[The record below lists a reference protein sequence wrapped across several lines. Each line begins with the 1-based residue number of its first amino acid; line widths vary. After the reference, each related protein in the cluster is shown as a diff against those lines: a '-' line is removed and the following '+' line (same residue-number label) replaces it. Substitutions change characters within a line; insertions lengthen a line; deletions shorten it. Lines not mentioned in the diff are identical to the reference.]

1 MSEPEQPAPRVNPM
15 TGRLG
20 PNVESHTA
28 EPLQSRIC
36 LPINRCNLPASILA
50 SLTFQR
56 HPVPLELDGIR
67 PHYQDLFSQLS
78 ALPDSGQRCQ
88 HFADYMAVHF
98 RLPGH
103 PLTPW
108 PEAEPIPRPQA
119 NYRRLLLGWLF
130 DSDSDSGAAWRL
142 WVESRFG
149 LCTRYHREPI
159 LHQEAGPYYRFMQA
173 CVRATYNTNDLA
185 SQFDLLYSFCQL
197 ELHYRYPDALHL
209 ELYRGG
215 DERPLSGTD
224 EDPVVLYNNLS
235 SFTREVDEAY
245 RFGPRVHAVQVPL
258 SKIVCFESLL
268 PGALDGEN
276 EFMVLGGYYRV
287 TRVR

>member
-1 MSEPEQPAPRVNPM
+1 MTRDPAQTSEWNSQSPPF
-15 TGRLG
+15 
-20 PNVESHTA
+20 
-28 EPLQSRIC
+28 SRIC
-36 LPINRCNLPASILA
+36 LPINRCNLPAAVLA

-56 HPVPLELDGIR
+56 HPVPLELDGIQ
-67 PHYQDLFSQLS
+67 PHYQDLFEQLS
-78 ALPDSGQRCQ
+78 ALTDSRSRCQ

-103 PLTPW
+103 PLEPW

-130 DSDSDSGAAWRL
+130 DSDSDAGAAWRL

-149 LCTRYHREPI
+149 LCTRYHKEPI
-159 LHQEAGPYYRFMQA
+159 LDQDAGPYYRFMQA

-185 SQFDLLYSFCQL
+185 GQFDLLYSFCQF
-197 ELHYRYPDALHL
+197 ELRHRYPDTLHL
-209 ELYRGG
+209 ELFRGG
-215 DERPLSGTD
+215 DEWPAPGP
-224 EDPVVLYNNLS
+224 EGEPVVLYNNLS

-258 SKIVCFESLL
+258 SKIICFESLL